1 MHYRTLL
8 GSLFLSLFRSSSTS
22 LGSRFMETDFPLND
36 VLPMKTGLTE
46 EAPFELLFGLRSH
59 AVLLPRNDGDE
70 DCWKK
75 KKRKN
80 NQLINSPKQV
90 STISFTNETIKV
102 NVNRRTYKV
111 PTIYFN

>member
-1 MHYRTLL
+1 
-8 GSLFLSLFRSSSTS
+8 
-22 LGSRFMETDFPLND
+22 METDFPLND

-111 PTIYFN
+111 PTIYFNWKKATKNNFNRRAKKNLASAASVS